1 MSDFLYAV
9 HRIGALLDAT
19 GANRFL
25 WPALFI
31 GACILGIRHVHRHMK
46 HGRVSIGGTHVGSQ
60 TGLDASGAT
69 LFRGERSVSRQ
80 RSKNPFWGRPAIL
93 RALPYPA
100 AVVLLWLLIYAWWAL
115 AALTL
120 VALAFGVWRAYVG
133 IADFE
138 HRRKVV
144 DPLVEAI
151 SVATGDRFEDIKR
164 GVVIPRDWRTNDKA
178 ECVYPLP
185 GRQRAGHVADLVR
198 LHHER
203 SPGVEWAHK
212 VSDQAPFK
220 LYLWHKPAPP
230 AYLTPQDVAQYVLA
244 NKQRGRFFAGLGS
257 NGEPRYVDFNSDAP
271 HIALSCGTQGGKS
284 TFNRW
289 LATQFAVQ
297 GAYQIGI
304 DVKRTSFKGCDVIP
318 NFHIYNNPKRL
329 DIMWAAI
336 HMVYLEYDRRSE
348 EGTWEFPIFLYLE
361 EQNVFAD
368 MVKMWW
374 ERIIKSPDGIDRLKE
389 LNPIVAQVLDD
400 LGYVP
405 KVCPLWTDV
414 QNLLFMAGEFDIH
427 LVSTYQKM
435 MADAVGAAGGGQ
447 GGAMRDQYGVKFLA
461 RFSPSAW
468 DSVVGTRP
476 RPPKPSVRGRWI
488 LTDGSENILVQV
500 PDFQPQSVE
509 WLLSTAGVTPAPALS
524 PSPSP
529 ALGAVLPP
537 KVPAPRGDTGTGDS
551 PRPAPESAPEPAPES
566 LYDRVTRA
574 LPIQA
579 DPETADLGVQEK
591 PEGPKRYTLKEAC
604 DAGIIDMG
612 YEAAKRARTRSSNFP
627 EGQREGS
634 ATRYTE
640 DELRTWEE
648 KYRTPLT

>member
-19 GANRFL
+19 GAAGYL
-25 WPALFI
+25 WPALFV

-100 AVVLLWLLIYAWWAL
+100 VVVLLWLLIYAWWAL
-115 AALTL
+115 AVLT
-120 VALAFGVWRAYVG
+120 VAALAVGVWRAYLG

-151 SVATGDRFEDIKR
+151 SIATGDRFEDIKR
-164 GVVIPRDWRTNDKA
+164 GVVIPRDWRTNEKA

-230 AYLTPQDVAQYVLA
+230 TYITPQDVVSYVA
-244 NKQRGRFFAGLGS
+244 KNTVRKRFFVGLGANS
-257 NGEPRYVDFNSDAP
+257 EPRYVDFNTDAP

-284 TFNRW
+284 TLNRW
-289 LATQFAVQ
+289 LATQFALQ

-304 DVKRTSFKGCDVIP
+304 DVKRTSFKGCEVIP
-318 NFHIYNNPKRL
+318 NFRVYNNPKRL

-336 HMVYLEYDRRSE
+336 HMVYLEFDRRSE
-348 EGTWEFPIFLYLE
+348 GGKWDFPVFLYLE
-361 EQNVFAD
+361 EQNMFAD
-368 MVKMWW
+368 MIRSWW
-374 ERIIKSPDGIDRLKE
+374 ERIIKSPNGIDQLKAI
-389 LNPIVAQVLDD
+389 NPIVGQVLDE

-405 KVCPLWTDV
+405 KVCPMWTDV
-414 QNLLFMAGEFDIH
+414 QSLLFMGGEFECH
-427 LVSTYQKM
+427 VVSTYQKM
-435 MADAVGAAGGGQ
+435 MADAVGGSGGGQ
-447 GGAMRDQYGVKFLA
+447 GGAMRDQYGVKLLA

-488 LTDGSENILVQV
+488 LTDGSDNILVQV
-500 PDFQPQSVE
+500 PDFPAESVK
-509 WLLSTAGVTPAPALS
+509 WLLYDAGMTPPQPVSPPAT
-524 PSPSP
+524 
-529 ALGAVLPP
+529 GVLPP
-537 KVPAPRGDTGTGDS
+537 PVPGPRGDTGTGDK
-551 PRPAPESAPEPAPES
+551 PAAGSQPPPPNI
-566 LYDRVTRA
+566 YDRVTRA
-574 LPIQA
+574 LPIQPDA
-579 DPETADLGVQEK
+579 ETADLGIQDE
-591 PEGPKRYTLKEAC
+591 PEGPARYTLKEAC

-627 EGQREGS
+627 EGQKEGS
-634 ATRYTE
+634 ATKYTE
-640 DELRTWEE
+640 DELRTWEKE
-648 KYRTPLT
+648 YRTPLT